1 MKKQIIGV
9 ILASCFL
16 LLSACSPKVNAKT
29 DKTEIA
35 DFKSE
40 LSYYAFPKT
49 DWGMTP
55 QQVMKAWNLSPDD
68 ISITPHKVSDTELG
82 VKLAVNK
89 PIEIIGEPVSNVYFT
104 FDYLQFLSSDK
115 GGYGLTVVSVDFN
128 FDCLEKVQ
136 EAFKKTFGDNPGA
149 SNLNP
154 SKGTFETLPAEK
166 QASIIKVLS
175 DYSDIKENNSVPNF
189 TVPADFPTQN
199 ALSMCGV
206 EQLVEKPYNVQV
218 KYYGKIAAMANTDF
232 DKILEAMN
240 ERKKHFEIDV

>member
-104 FDYLQFLSSDK
+104 FD
-115 GGYGLTVVSVDFN
+115 
-128 FDCLEKVQ
+128 CLEKVQ
-136 EAFKKTFGDNPGA
+136 EAFKKTFDDNPGA

-175 DYSDIKENNSVPNF
+175 DYSDIKENNSVPDF
-189 TVPADFPTQN
+189 TVPTDFPTQN